1 MAHFAASR
9 QSDLALLKGAT
20 VATTDPRSATTPETL
35 SRNALGARH
44 IVFFVVA
51 AAAPLGFAI
60 GAIPLAIGRGG
71 IGTAAM
77 FIVTGVILL
86 IFAVGYV
93 AMAKHVRRAGGL
105 YIYVT
110 EGLGRTVGL
119 GAAFLVTVAY
129 AIAATGAVG
138 VFAILAQALFVQ
150 FGLETPWVLWA
161 LIATVIMGALG
172 ILKVELNAR
181 VLGVIMICE
190 VAILLAVGVAV
201 VIAGGADGLSL
212 APFNPTEILA
222 GNPGAM
228 LAITIAAFAGFEA
241 TVLFVEETRN
251 PDRSIPRATYGAIL
265 LLVLLYAFVAWW
277 IVMAFGAQGAVD
289 TANADPINMFFTAA
303 TQYAGEWAL
312 ALMAI
317 FVVTSWFASVLAFHN
332 AAARYLL
339 ALGRDDAIP
348 RKFGEVSQRF
358 GSPWVGSLTHSTFT
372 LIVVLAFFLLGLDP
386 YLDLY
391 VLGSTP
397 AVIAIPLME
406 CLAAIAIVAYFARDR
421 RGQSVWKVVVA
432 PIVAAVAL
440 ATLTL
445 LIISQIDVFTARGG
459 LVNSALVAVVFVALF
474 GGVLRALYLRWRRPQ
489 VYAGLGSSTPVTEAE
504 LEARP

>member
-9 QSDLALLKGAT
+9 QSDLALLKGAS

-228 LAITIAAFAGFEA
+228 LAITIAA
-241 TVLFVEETRN
+241 VLSL
-251 PDRSIPRATYGAIL
+251 DL
-265 LLVLLYAFVAWW
+265 LKGVIVGIVVGVAFVLH
-277 IVMAFGAQGAVD
+277 QNSKGAV
-289 TANADPINMFFTAA
+289 
-303 TQYAGEWAL
+303 
-312 ALMAI
+312 
-317 FVVTSWFASVLAFHN
+317 VVTREPHQVRLRF
-332 AAARYLL
+332 R
-339 ALGRDDAIP
+339 RDGT
-348 RKFGEVSQRF
+348 FVSKP
-358 GSPWVGSLTHSTFT
+358 G
-372 LIVVLAFFLLGLDP
+372 
-386 YLDLY
+386 
-391 VLGSTP
+391 
-397 AVIAIPLME
+397 
-406 CLAAIAIVAYFARDR
+406 
-421 RGQSVWKVVVA
+421 
-432 PIVAAVAL
+432 IVAALEEVQDGDAVVID
-440 ATLTL
+440 ATGEF
-445 LIISQIDVFTARGG
+445 IDHDVKE
-459 LVNSALVAVVFVALF
+459 LVASFIADAQARRITVTLRGLDLRGVQA
-474 GGVLRALYLRWRRPQ
+474 GG
-489 VYAGLGSSTPVTEAE
+489 GH
-504 LEARP
+504 